1 MSLAHK
7 TVLFARLVNVTL
19 AANLIVLSNDVSL
32 NPGTTRNLPAGT
44 KGLRLFHLNIR
55 CLRYKMD
62 ELGLFC
68 DQHKPHVLAISETW
82 LDDSFVDEEV
92 SLQGYNLMRRDR
104 DCVGGGVAVYVA
116 EHLNYNRLKDP
127 RDLLPD
133 IDVES
138 IWFEL
143 SLPKTKKILIGA
155 IYKPPDS
162 NASTFTES
170 LEKILSNFT
179 TNETETILLG
189 DFNFNYMAPNSATKN
204 FKRLTNLY
212 QLKQLITKPTRITED
227 SRTLIDLFLTSRP
240 ELYETSVIPVGY
252 SDHCAIVGIRKLHR
266 VKPPPPR
273 LVDIRNYKNYDT
285 ALFKDDLQHVP
296 WDIPEQDKAFE
307 TPDEVRNSFRDH
319 FLTVAD
325 KHAPVVTCRVRG
337 KTLPWLTPEIKNLM
351 QEREHFHEKAI
362 RTKKEIH
369 WSSYK
374 RLRNAVTL
382 KLRKEKSRYYST
394 RLSED
399 QNSKEMWKTLNKI
412 LPKKPKTAAE
422 IESLSATKFNQYFT
436 TIAGS
441 LCGHFTDPSP
451 PRVLAPRVDR
461 EFIPQNVSSAFVLL
475 ELRKLKSTKATGLDG
490 IPAKLL
496 KDAAQE
502 VAKPIANLINL
513 TFSTGEIP
521 QEWKEAKVT
530 PIFKSGEKDDVN
542 NYRPISVLPL
552 ISKIMERAIQ
562 VQLVSFLTENNV
574 LSEHQSGF
582 RKRHST
588 QTAVTYLSDFILENM
603 DKQKLTGAVFIDL
616 KKAFDLVN
624 VSSTN

>member
-1 MSLAHK
+1 MAGTFNFPRSLAIYLLLCLVAAQVTGNTSFCLDNRNLHTFVVSLDCNRIRIDTFQTKTKSNGKDKDLASMSLAHK

-32 NPGTTRNLPAGT
+32 NPGPTKNLPAGT

-55 CLRYKMD
+55 SLRYKMD
-62 ELGLFC
+62 ELRLFC

-104 DCVGGGVAVYVA
+104 DCVGGGMAVYVA

-155 IYKPPDS
+155 IYKSPDS

-189 DFNFNYMAPNSATKN
+189 DFNFNYIAPNSATKN

-307 TPDEVRNSFRDH
+307 TPDEVWNSFKDH

-325 KHAPVVTCRVRG
+325 KHAPVVTRRVRG

-351 QEREHFHEKAI
+351 QER
-362 RTKKEIH
+362 
-369 WSSYK
+369 
-374 RLRNAVTL
+374 
-382 KLRKEKSRYYST
+382 
-394 RLSED
+394 
-399 QNSKEMWKTLNKI
+399 
-412 LPKKPKTAAE
+412 
-422 IESLSATKFNQYFT
+422 
-436 TIAGS
+436 
-441 LCGHFTDPSP
+441 
-451 PRVLAPRVDR
+451 
-461 EFIPQNVSSAFVLL
+461 
-475 ELRKLKSTKATGLDG
+475 
-490 IPAKLL
+490 
-496 KDAAQE
+496 
-502 VAKPIANLINL
+502 
-513 TFSTGEIP
+513 TFP
-521 QEWKEAKVT
+521 
-530 PIFKSGEKDDVN
+530 
-542 NYRPISVLPL
+542 
-552 ISKIMERAIQ
+552 
-562 VQLVSFLTENNV
+562 
-574 LSEHQSGF
+574 
-582 RKRHST
+582 
-588 QTAVTYLSDFILENM
+588 
-603 DKQKLTGAVFIDL
+603 
-616 KKAFDLVN
+616 
-624 VSSTN
+624 